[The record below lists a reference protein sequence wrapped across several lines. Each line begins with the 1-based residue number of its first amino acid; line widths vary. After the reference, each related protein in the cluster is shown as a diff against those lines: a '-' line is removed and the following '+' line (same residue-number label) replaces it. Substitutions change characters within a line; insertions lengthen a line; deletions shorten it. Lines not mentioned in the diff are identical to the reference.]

1 LDAVLIDGM
10 SFPREALAVADR
22 AEDERFMRR
31 ALELAARGQGSVEP
45 NPMVG
50 CVIVRNGQIV
60 GEGWHEEF
68 GGPHAEIVALQKVD
82 KSLLRGATAYV
93 TLEPCCHQGKTPPCS
108 KALIHVG
115 IARVVIAM
123 EDPFPS
129 VDGGGIDDLKAAGI
143 ACEVGLFADEARELN
158 APYLMRLDNGRPW
171 VIAKWAQ
178 TRDGKMALADGAR
191 WISNQR
197 SREVVQQL
205 RGRVDAILVGSGT
218 ALADDPLLVA
228 RPKSPN
234 DVKRTAMRIVV
245 DSMASLSPQSQ
256 LVRTAREG
264 PVLAAVSDAAA
275 DDAVR
280 RLHAD
285 GVHVFYCE
293 GATHGERLRSLLA
306 ELGRRRMTNVLVEG
320 GSRLLHTLFDIYA
333 IDEVHVFTAPKDA
346 GGDTPS
352 APRLRKQP
360 LKNVVTTDLDG
371 DEYLRAR
378 VGS

>member
-1 LDAVLIDGM
+1 MAVT
-10 SFPREALAVADR
+10 DR

-50 CVIVRNGQIV
+50 CVIVRDGKIV
-60 GEGWHEEF
+60 GEGWHEQF

-82 KSLLRGATAYV
+82 KTVLRGATAYV

-108 KALIHVG
+108 KALTIAG
-115 IARVVIAM
+115 IARVVAAM
-123 EDPFPS
+123 EDPFPA
-129 VDGGGIDDLKAAGI
+129 VDGGGSDELRAAGVE
-143 ACEVGLFADEARELN
+143 CEIGLLADDARELN
-158 APYLMRLDNGRPW
+158 APYLRRLEAGRPW

-178 TRDGKMALADGAR
+178 TRDGKMAMADGTR
-191 WISNQR
+191 WISNER
-197 SREVVQQL
+197 SREIVQQL
-205 RGRVDAILVGSGT
+205 RGCVDAIIVGSGT
-218 ALADDPLLVA
+218 ALADDPLLTA
-228 RPKSPN
+228 RPTN
-234 DVKRTAMRIVV
+234 AGDVKRVALRVVV
-245 DSMASLSPQSQ
+245 DSHASLPLESQ
-256 LVRTAREG
+256 LVRTAREV
-264 PVLAAVSDAAA
+264 PTMVAVSDAAR

-280 RLHAD
+280 RLHAE

-293 GATHGERLRSLLA
+293 GVTHGERLKSLLE

-320 GSRLLHTLFDIYA
+320 GSRLLHSLFDIYA

-346 GGDTPS
+346 GGDAPS

-360 LKNVVTTDLDG
+360 LKDIVTTDLDG

-378 VGS
+378 LGP